1 MKPCFPV
8 RSLCS
13 FLLLFPL
20 WLFGNEK
27 PAGCSSSLP
36 VALPRPITD
45 SFPADTLLAGI
56 FRRHPLLA
64 RELLPPGGRYI
75 QLIYTQIDRGANGM
89 PALRHHHWQADSNR
103 YFYPGASVRLP
114 LALLA
119 LQRLNE
125 WKPMGID
132 RATTMLTESG
142 RPGQTAVYND
152 PESPDGRP
160 TPGAYLKKMLLGE
173 DADAYN
179 RLYEMLGQQY
189 IHRELQSRGYTHPRL
204 VERLGLYLGEADN
217 RCTHPV
223 RFLGPGNRVLFSQP
237 LQCNTDVYP
246 VRKDSLGKAYYS
258 NGKLYPVPLNCSGKN
273 RASLQDLHQQLISLV
288 FPSKVTAAVRFNLN
302 EVDRNYLLRCMSE
315 WPGESDYPPY
325 ADDTAV
331 FFPARSKYL
340 LLGGKPGAAPAAV
353 RIFNVSGKGYGQ
365 LTDVAYI
372 VDFENKVE
380 FLLSVMVDCTR
391 DGMLQNELYEY
402 QSSGFPLMKALGH
415 AIYEYEKNRER
426 KWQPD
431 LSEFRFIYDH
441 P

>member
-1 MKPCFPV
+1 MKPRFSA

-13 FLLLFPL
+13 FLLFIPL
-20 WLFGNEK
+20 CLIGNEK
-27 PAGCSSSLP
+27 PAGFRFAVP
-36 VALPRPITD
+36 VALHLPSTD
-45 SFPADTLLAGI
+45 SIPADTLLTGI
-56 FRRHPLLA
+56 FRRHALLA
-64 RELLPPGGRYI
+64 KELLPPGNRYI

-103 YFYPGASVRLP
+103 YFYPGAAVRLP

-119 LQRLNE
+119 LQRLND
-125 WKPMGID
+125 WKVKGID

-152 PESPDGRP
+152 PQSPDGRP

-173 DADAYN
+173 DSDAYN

-204 VERLGLYLGEADN
+204 VERLGFYLGEADN
-217 RCTHPV
+217 RCTNPV
-223 RFLGPGNRVLFSQP
+223 RFLGPGNSLLFSQP
-237 LQCNTDVYP
+237 LQCNAEMFP
-246 VRKDSLGKAYYS
+246 PRKDSLGKTYYS

-273 RASLQDLHQQLISLV
+273 RISLQDLHQQLISLV
-288 FPSKVTAAVRFNLN
+288 FPAKVTAASRFSLSDD
-302 EVDRNYLLRCMSE
+302 DRHFILRCMSE

-325 ADDTAV
+325 GDDTSV
-331 FFPARSKYL
+331 YFTARSKYL
-340 LLGGKPGAAPAAV
+340 MLGGIPGQAPAAI

-372 VDFENKVE
+372 VDYNNKVE

-391 DGMLQNELYEY
+391 DGILQNELYEY
-402 QSSGFPLMKALGH
+402 QSAGLPLMKELGL
-415 AIYEYEKNRER
+415 AIYEYEKSRER